1 MILRI
6 CAPSPRKKIV
16 ARKTANKNQDQDW
29 EAATWEGSR
38 RVQIRAALA
47 MTLRQRFQA
56 LEELSELAQKLAS
69 MPRTS
74 VPPTKKNRASR

>member
-16 ARKTANKNQDQDW
+16 ANKTPSEIRDQDW

-38 RVQIRAALA
+38 RVQLRVALA

-56 LEELSELAQKLAS
+56 LEELAELAQRLAS
-69 MPRTS
+69 MPRTTPS
-74 VPPTKKNRASR
+74 PKKNRASR

>member
-1 MILRI
+1 MT
-6 CAPSPRKKIV
+6 
-16 ARKTANKNQDQDW
+16 RKTASERRNQSW

-38 RVQIRAALA
+38 RMQLRAALA

-56 LEELSELAQKLAS
+56 LDDLSELAQKLAS

-74 VPPTKKNRASR
+74 TPQRNTKRAAR